1 MTPDQLEKIS
11 EMEKTIFSDAWSK
24 RSLSETMENPFT
36 DFLVALDDREEP
48 IGYLIGYTLVPEG
61 EIANLAVC
69 EKMRRKGVG
78 WGLLH
83 AYLERCREKS
93 CDTFYLEVR
102 ASNSAAISLYEK
114 VGFRPYGR
122 RKRYY
127 SHPTEDAILMIYHET
142 KKREEEWIGG
152 KENDRT

>member
-1 MTPDQLEKIS
+1 
-11 EMEKTIFSDAWSK
+11 
-24 RSLSETMENPFT
+24 
-36 DFLVALDDREEP
+36 
-48 IGYLIGYTLVPEG
+48 
-61 EIANLAVC
+61 
-69 EKMRRKGVG
+69 
-78 WGLLH
+78 LLH
-83 AYLERCREKS
+83 AYLERCLEKS